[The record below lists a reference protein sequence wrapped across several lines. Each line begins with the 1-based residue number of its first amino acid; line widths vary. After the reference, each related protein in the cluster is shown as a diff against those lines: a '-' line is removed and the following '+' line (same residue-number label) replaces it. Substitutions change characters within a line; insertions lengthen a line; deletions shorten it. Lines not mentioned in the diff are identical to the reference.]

1 MVAKVY
7 SAVPRGVD
15 ALPVLVE
22 VDARP
27 GVPLLAV
34 VGLPDAAV
42 REARERVLAAI
53 RHLGCR
59 IETKSIVINLSPAEE
74 RKEGALLDLAMAAGV
89 LIAAGL
95 LPAGSG
101 ANDWLIGELSLDG
114 LLRPVRGVL
123 PIVEA
128 ATRAGAA
135 VVLPAANLGE
145 AAVVRGARLHPAATL
160 AAVVRHLSGEEP
172 LVTVQ
177 GGNGPAF
184 PPAPVAG
191 PDLADVAG
199 HEVAKRAL
207 EIAAAGRH
215 HMLMLG
221 PPGSGKTMLAQRLAG
236 ILPPLDEDEALA
248 TTKVYSVAP
257 GVPRPDGLV
266 VQRPFRAPHHT
277 ISAAGL
283 VGGGPLPRPGEISL
297 AHNGVLFLDEVTE
310 FRRDVLE
317 VLRQPLESGRV
328 VISRAAG
335 TLTFP
340 ARFQL
345 VAAANPCPC
354 GHLGNPQRECRC
366 TPPAVLSYRS
376 RLSGPLLDRIDLQLE
391 VTNVPYRE
399 LARGGR
405 GEPSAVVRERVLAAR
420 ERAAARLGAGG
431 RRTNA
436 EIEAAEVRR
445 FCASDV
451 EGERLLELASGKLGL
466 SARAVHRVLKV
477 ARTIADLES
486 AERVLARHIAE
497 AIAYR
502 SLDRASTVPG
512 RSA

>member
-1 MVAKVY
+1 VFAKVY
-7 SAVPRGVD
+7 SAVPRGVE
-15 ALPVLVE
+15 ALRVQVE

-27 GVPLLAV
+27 GVPLLVV

-53 RHLGCR
+53 RHLGCK
-59 IETKSIVINLSPAEE
+59 IETKSIVVNLSPAEE
-74 RKEGALLDLAMAAGV
+74 RKEGALLDLAIAVGV

-95 LPAGSG
+95 LRAAEGMTE
-101 ANDWLIGELSLDG
+101 WLVGELSLDG
-114 LLRPVRGVL
+114 VLRPVRGVL

-128 ATRAGAA
+128 ATAAGAA

-145 AAVVRGARLHPAATL
+145 AAVVRGARLHPAETL
-160 AAVVRHLSGEEP
+160 AAVVGHLSGEAP
-172 LVTVQ
+172 LATVA
-177 GGNGPAF
+177 GGNGHW
-184 PPAPVAG
+184 APWRCLPG

-207 EIAAAGRH
+207 EIAAAGGH

-221 PPGSGKTMLAQRLAG
+221 PPGSGKTMLAQRLPG
-236 ILPPLDEDEALA
+236 ILPPLDEDEALV

-283 VGGGPLPRPGEISL
+283 VGGGSMPRPGEISL

-354 GHLGNPQRECRC
+354 GHLGDPRRECRC
-366 TPPAVLSYRS
+366 TPPAVLQYRS

-391 VTNVPYRE
+391 VASVPYRD
-399 LARGGR
+399 LARTGGA
-405 GEPSAVVRERVLAAR
+405 EPSAAVRERVLSAR
-420 ERAAARLGAGG
+420 ERAALRLRQSG

-445 FCASDV
+445 FCQPDG
-451 EGERLLELASGKLGL
+451 EGERLLELAAGKLGL

-477 ARTIADLES
+477 ARTIADLE
-486 AERVLARHIAE
+486 AGDHVLARHIAE

-502 SLDRASTVPG
+502 SLDRRPVS
-512 RSA
+512 

>member
-7 SAVPRGVD
+7 SAVPRGVE
-15 ALPVLVE
+15 ALQVQVE

-59 IETKSIVINLSPAEE
+59 IDTKSIVVNLSPAEE

-89 LIAAGL
+89 LIASGL
-95 LPAGSG
+95 LPAADPPG
-101 ANDWLIGELSLDG
+101 DWLVGELSLDG
-114 LLRPVRGVL
+114 ILRPVRGVL

-128 ATRAGAA
+128 ATAAGAA

-145 AAVVRGARLHPAATL
+145 AAVVRGARLHPAENL
-160 AAVVRHLSGEEP
+160 AAVVAHLGGSQR
-172 LVTVQ
+172 LVTVV
-177 GGNGPAF
+177 GGNGFAGPRVS
-184 PPAPVAG
+184 APG

-199 HEVAKRAL
+199 HEVARRAL
-207 EIAAAGRH
+207 EIAAAGGH

-221 PPGSGKTMLAQRLAG
+221 PPGSGKTMLAQRLPG
-236 ILPPLDEDEALA
+236 ILPPLDEEEALA

-266 VQRPFRAPHHT
+266 AQRPFRAPHHT

-354 GHLGNPQRECRC
+354 GHLGDPRRECRC
-366 TPPAVLSYRS
+366 TPPAVLQYRS
-376 RLSGPLLDRIDLQLE
+376 RLSGPLLDRIDLQIE
-391 VTNVPYRE
+391 VANVPYRE
-399 LARGGR
+399 LARATG
-405 GEPSAVVRERVLAAR
+405 GEPSAPVRARVLAAR
-420 ERAAARLGAGG
+420 ERAARRLAGSG

-436 EIEAAEVRR
+436 EIDAAEVRR
-445 FCASDV
+445 FCQPDA
-451 EGERLLELASGKLGL
+451 EGERLLELAAGKLGF
-466 SARAVHRVLKV
+466 SARAVHRVLKT
-477 ARTIADLES
+477 ARTIADLEGG
-486 AERVLARHIAE
+486 ERVLARHIAE
-497 AIAYR
+497 AVAYR
-502 SLDRASTVPG
+502 SLDRG
-512 RSA
+512 SAG